1 MQDWKC
7 SVRMPSNHIQTVWV
21 EAYNYSDAVL
31 SAESSTGGKCLNAT
45 AQFGSSSAS
54 KSNEGKDEVGIN
66 NVPTVPATEAEA
78 AEAAEVPAALVAVT
92 VNVGVAVD
100 AIPVTVIGEDEPV
113 AVCPVLAV
121 TV

>member
-31 SAESSTGGKCLNAT
+31 SAESSTGGKCINAT

-54 KSNEGKDEVGIN
+54 KSNQGAEISGGGILLLLFLLF
-66 NVPTVPATEAEA
+66 VVA
-78 AEAAEVPAALVAVT
+78 AWKYILIIAAIAALIW
-92 VNVGVAVD
+92 GVI
-100 AIPVTVIGEDEPV
+100 AIFKD
-113 AVCPVLAV
+113 
-121 TV
+121 

>member
-7 SVRMPSNHIQTVWV
+7 SVRMPSNHIQTVWI

-54 KSNEGKDEVGIN
+54 KSNDG
-66 NVPTVPATEAEA
+66 AEISGGGALFVLFLLFVVA
-78 AEAAEVPAALVAVT
+78 AWKYILIIAAIAALIW
-92 VNVGVAVD
+92 GVI
-100 AIPVTVIGEDEPV
+100 AIFKE
-113 AVCPVLAV
+113 
-121 TV
+121 

>member
-54 KSNEGKDEVGIN
+54 KSNEG
-66 NVPTVPATEAEA
+66 AEISGGGLLLLLFLLFILTA
-78 AEAAEVPAALVAVT
+78 WKYMLIIGAIALV
-92 VNVGVAVD
+92 
-100 AIPVTVIGEDEPV
+100 IWIVISMIKE
-113 AVCPVLAV
+113 
-121 TV
+121 

>member
-45 AQFGSSSAS
+45 ALFGSSSAS
-54 KSNEGKDEVGIN
+54 KSNEG
-66 NVPTVPATEAEA
+66 AEISGGGLLLLLFLLFILTA
-78 AEAAEVPAALVAVT
+78 SKYLLIIGAIALV
-92 VNVGVAVD
+92 
-100 AIPVTVIGEDEPV
+100 IWIVISMIKE
-113 AVCPVLAV
+113 
-121 TV
+121 

>member
-54 KSNEGKDEVGIN
+54 KSNEG
-66 NVPTVPATEAEA
+66 AEISGGGLLLLLFLLFILTA
-78 AEAAEVPAALVAVT
+78 SKYLLIIGAIALV
-92 VNVGVAVD
+92 
-100 AIPVTVIGEDEPV
+100 IWIVISMIKE
-113 AVCPVLAV
+113 
-121 TV
+121 

>member
-54 KSNEGKDEVGIN
+54 KSNEG
-66 NVPTVPATEAEA
+66 AEISGSGLLLLLFLLFILTA
-78 AEAAEVPAALVAVT
+78 WKYMLIIGAIALV
-92 VNVGVAVD
+92 
-100 AIPVTVIGEDEPV
+100 IWIVISIIKE
-113 AVCPVLAV
+113 
-121 TV
+121 